1 MFTILLFKE
10 YRYSLLFVWI
20 LKKEVGF
27 MIETI
32 ILITVGVIIF
42 GGSVVARVDEAIKNK
57 EKRESM

>member
-1 MFTILLFKE
+1 
-10 YRYSLLFVWI
+10 
-20 LKKEVGF
+20 